1 MGEELGDG
9 TNLVFVDL
17 FGFSKKEDE
26 CETLEDFWM
35 YSIKNMWALESC
47 PERAKGEAEGSAEVI
62 QLLHAK
68 GMTIE
73 QIAGLLDVDPKGIED
88 LL

>member
-1 MGEELGDG
+1 
-9 TNLVFVDL
+9 
-17 FGFSKKEDE
+17 
-26 CETLEDFWM
+26 M